1 MNSKNI
7 FARGKFLFV
16 DDDEIALLL
25 FEQKLIE
32 TGFSQALYCNS
43 AEVALQILRDD
54 PTIHLVVADID
65 MSKTSKLGGLDL
77 LRLIK
82 KSMPNVEVILHS
94 GFQEFSYAKSALREG
109 AFDYVVK
116 EMNLI
121 ELCNSIDRAF
131 KYIATSR
138 TIAAVSGT
146 IFVSY
151 SRDDSTHAQA
161 LVAKLRRAG
170 FNPWIDT
177 ENIIGGENWQQA
189 IERAI
194 AKSAFFVTC
203 LSSNSVSKR
212 GVIRK
217 ELRAALEVQRGLLE
231 SDIFVI
237 PLRLEPCD
245 LPEELAAYQSI
256 DYYTV
261 DGWERLLS
269 AIHEGLR
276 RRASDA

>member
-1 MNSKNI
+1 MV
-7 FARGKFLFV
+7 V
-16 DDDEIALLL
+16 DDDEINLLL
-25 FEQKLIE
+25 YRAKLEE
-32 TGFSQALYCNS
+32 TGFGQALFCNS
-43 AEVALQILRDD
+43 TEAALQILQDD
-54 PTIHLVVADID
+54 PTIHLVVADVD
-65 MSKTSKLGGLDL
+65 MSKTSKLSGLDL

-94 GFQEFSYAKSALREG
+94 AFQEFSYAKSALREG

-116 EMNLI
+116 ETSHV

-131 KYIATSR
+131 KYIATNR

-151 SRDDSTHAQA
+151 SRDDSANVQA

-177 ENIIGGENWQQA
+177 EHIVGGENWQQA

-194 AKSAFFVTC
+194 NKSAFFLAC
-203 LSSNSVSKR
+203 LSSKSVSKR
-212 GVIRK
+212 GVVRK
-217 ELRAALEVQRGLLE
+217 ELRAALDVQRGLLE

-237 PLRLEPCD
+237 PLRLEACD
-245 LPEELAAYQSI
+245 LPGELSAYQSI